1 MARLQINTGA
11 KNYEIEDEKTGKL
24 LGVITIYP
32 NDINIA
38 KRIEVAEKNII
49 ALVNEAEVLAND
61 DTKKEEDI
69 IKSIYELDVKVKKEL
84 DIMFNSDVSETVF
97 KGLNCFNLNNGKYF
111 IERFLEMI
119 LPVITKELEAS
130 AKASNNRID
139 KYSSQASKR
148 R

>member
-38 KRIEVAEKNII
+38 KRIEAAEKNII
-49 ALVNEAEVLAND
+49 ALVNEAELLAND
-61 DTKKEEDI
+61 ESMNEDDI
-69 IKSIYELDVKVKKEL
+69 IKNIYELDTKVKKEL
-84 DIMFNSDVSETVF
+84 DAMFNSKVSETVF

-130 AKASNNRID
+130 VKASNNRID
-139 KYSSQASKR
+139 KYASQASKR
-148 R
+148 

>member
-38 KRIEVAEKNII
+38 KRIEVAEKNIN

-139 KYSSQASKR
+139 KYSSQASKKR
-148 R
+148 

>member
-11 KNYEIEDEKTGKL
+11 KSYEIEDEKTGKL

-32 NDINIA
+32 NDINIG

-49 ALVNEAEVLAND
+49 TLVNEAEVLAND
-61 DTKKEEDI
+61 ESKNEEDI

-84 DIMFNSDVSETVF
+84 DTMFNSDVSETVF

-130 AKASNNRID
+130 AKASNSRIN
-139 KYSSQASKR
+139 KYSSQASKKR
-148 R
+148 

>member
-11 KNYEIEDEKTGKL
+11 NNYEIEDEKTGEL
-24 LGVITIYP
+24 LGVITIYA
-32 NDINIA
+32 NDINIGN
-38 KRIEVAEKNII
+38 RIKVAEKNII
-49 ALVNEAEVLAND
+49 ALVNEAELLAND
-61 DTKKEEDI
+61 ESMNEDDI
-69 IKSIYELDVKVKKEL
+69 IKNIYELDTKVKKEL
-84 DIMFNSDVSETVF
+84 DAMFNSKVSETVF

-119 LPVITKELEAS
+119 LPVIQQELEAS

>member
-1 MARLQINTGA
+1 MI
-11 KNYEIEDEKTGKL
+11 
-24 LGVITIYP
+24 
-32 NDINIA
+32 
-38 KRIEVAEKNII
+38 
-49 ALVNEAEVLAND
+49 AND

>member
-38 KRIEVAEKNII
+38 ERMEAAKKNII
-49 ALVNEAEVLAND
+49 ALVNEAELLAND
-61 DTKKEEDI
+61 ETKNDDDI
-69 IKSIYELDVKVKKEL
+69 IKSIYELDAKVKKEL
-84 DIMFNSDVSETVF
+84 DVMFNSNVSETVF
-97 KGLNCFNLNNGKYF
+97 NGLNCFNLNNGKYF
-111 IERFLEMI
+111 VERFLEMI
-119 LPVITKELEAS
+119 LPVIQHELEAS
-130 AKASNNRID
+130 VKASNNRID